1 MVATDSS
8 RSSVRTRYA
17 APHPGPPPRLS
28 VAVAGSVGFGG
39 CVVSIDPWRLWL
51 LCGYF
56 ATTFLSAP
64 LRRGAGSAGRSR
76 GSGVAVGCLV
86 GVHDGC
92 VQGLGGDAARRP
104 RPPACGA
111 ARRRRPRPRAP
122 VKSPVS
128 WCGGVF
134 AVFSR
139 RVRGAGSAPSVTTC
153 PRSGAGPQRPGG
165 SSAGRVPVTARGR
178 GMWSSPSPPRSWAF
192 CTFGAGLMG
201 PGRGAWGL
209 SPLWCCLCGERRGGR
224 RAGAGRG

>member
-1 MVATDSS
+1 MVETDFCTAP
-8 RSSVRTRYA
+8 VRTRYA

-28 VAVAGSVGFGG
+28 VAVAGPVGFGG
-39 CVVSIDPWRLWL
+39 CVVSFDPWRSWL

-64 LRRGAGSAGRSR
+64 LRRGAGPVGRSR
-76 GSGVAVGCLV
+76 GSGAAVGCLV

-92 VQGLGGDAARRP
+92 VQG
-104 RPPACGA
+104 
-111 ARRRRPRPRAP
+111 ARRRRRPPAASSRLRSRPPQASAP
-122 VKSPVS
+122 ASAGQVS
-128 WCGGVF
+128 WCGDAF
-134 AVFSR
+134 AVPSR

-165 SSAGRVPVTARGR
+165 SSAGRVPVAARGR